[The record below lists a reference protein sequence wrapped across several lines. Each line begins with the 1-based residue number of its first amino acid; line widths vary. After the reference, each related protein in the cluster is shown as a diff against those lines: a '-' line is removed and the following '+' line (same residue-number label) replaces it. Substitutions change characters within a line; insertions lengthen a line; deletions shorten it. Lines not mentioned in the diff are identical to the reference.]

1 MFVFFGNQNKLEI
14 QLKLKTQKREKLKK
28 KMWKSSQLFK
38 TNKSD

>member
-28 KMWKSSQLFK
+28 KCGRALNYLKLTK
-38 TNKSD
+38 VI